1 MINTFE
7 NSVFI
12 NCPFDEAY
20 HVLLQCMLFTVVT
33 LGFQPRIALEATD
46 AGVIRLEKI
55 INLINESQYSIHDLS
70 RIRSSQEGEYYRL
83 NMPYELGIDF
93 GCRRFSSEK
102 KFAYK
107 RFLVLG
113 GERYEYMKALSDISG
128 IDIQYHD
135 NEPISLVKSIRNWFV
150 TNADIADA
158 LSPNDIWYKWTDF
171 CYFYTVLLKDKGYHA
186 SELYD
191 IPIKEQ
197 IDIIK
202 KYVLNNREE
211 AAR

>member
-1 MINTFE
+1 MISIYQ

-12 NCPFDEAY
+12 NCPFDAAY
-20 HVLLQCMLFTVVT
+20 HVLLQCILFTVVT

-55 INLINESQYSIHDLS
+55 ITLIKESQYSIHDLS
-70 RIRSSQEGEYYRL
+70 RIKSCTEGEYYRL

-93 GCRRFSSEK
+93 GCRRFSSEE
-102 KFAYK
+102 KFACK

-113 GERYEYMKALSDISG
+113 GEHYEYMKALSDISG
-128 IDIQYHD
+128 IDIQYHE
-135 NEPISLVKSIRNWFV
+135 NEPINLVKSIRNWFV
-150 TNADIADA
+150 TNTDIKNA
-158 LSPNDIWYKWTDF
+158 LSPSEIWYKWTDF
-171 CYFYTVLLKDKGYHA
+171 CYFYTVKLKDKGYTA

-202 KYVLNNREE
+202 KYVQDN
-211 AAR
+211 

>member
-1 MINTFE
+1 MSIFQD
-7 NSVFI
+7 SVFI
-12 NCPFDEAY
+12 NCPFDESY

-46 AGVIRLEKI
+46 AGVVRLEKI
-55 INLINESQYSIHDLS
+55 TSLIKESQYSIHDLS
-70 RIRSSQEGEYYRL
+70 KIRSSKEGEYYRL
-83 NMPYELGIDF
+83 NMPFELGIDY

-102 KFAYK
+102 KFASK

-113 GERYEYMKALSDISG
+113 GEQYEYMKALSDISG

-135 NEPISLVKSIRNWFV
+135 NEPINLVKSIRNWFV
-150 TNADIADA
+150 TNADIKNA
-158 LSPNDIWYKWTDF
+158 LSPTEIWYMWNDF
-171 CYFYTVLLKDKGYHA
+171 CYYYTVMLEDKGYSA

-191 IPIKEQ
+191 VPVKEQ

-202 KYVLNNREE
+202 KYVLDK
-211 AAR
+211 

>member
-1 MINTFE
+1 MMNTYD

-12 NCPFDEAY
+12 NCPFDETY

-55 INLINESQYSIHDLS
+55 ISLINESRYSIHDLS
-70 RIRSSQEGEYYRL
+70 RIRSSKEGEYYRL

-93 GCRRFSSEK
+93 GCRRFSSEE
-102 KFAYK
+102 KFASK

-113 GERYEYMKALSDISG
+113 GEHYEYMKALSDISG
-128 IDIQYHD
+128 IDILYHD
-135 NEPISLVKSIRNWFV
+135 NEPINLVKSIRNWFV
-150 TNADIADA
+150 TNADIDDA

-171 CYFYTVLLKDKGYHA
+171 CYYYTVLLKEKGYQA
-186 SELYD
+186 SELYE

-197 IDIIK
+197 ISIIR
-202 KYVLNNREE
+202 KYVLDN
-211 AAR
+211 